1 MIILFLSALSNS
13 NEKGTKE
20 KKSYVSMLGNFRHTE
35 SGETIH
41 AFKIFRVL
49 CSVHSSEQP
58 QTLNSKDEAGDQ
70 LPGILIFNQP
80 TFEA

>member
-1 MIILFLSALSNS
+1 
-13 NEKGTKE
+13 
-20 KKSYVSMLGNFRHTE
+20 MLGNFRHME

-58 QTLNSKDEAGDQ
+58 QPLNSKDEAGDQ
-70 LPGILIFNQP
+70 LPGILIFNQLI
-80 TFEA
+80 FEA